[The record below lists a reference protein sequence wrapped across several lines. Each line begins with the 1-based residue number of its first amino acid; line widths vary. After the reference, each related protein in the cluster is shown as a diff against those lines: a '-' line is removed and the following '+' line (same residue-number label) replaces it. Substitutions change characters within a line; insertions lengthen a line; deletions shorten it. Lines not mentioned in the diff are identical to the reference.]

1 VRKEGAMQQIIL
13 LFQENAVKAGIVQEL
28 LNRATGK
35 RFAIEWVRNCAAA
48 LERLSD
54 RSQAKIAAILIDLRS
69 PDGQELAIFDRIL
82 QASLHTPI
90 LVLSGPEHEGI
101 AEQAVRRGAQD
112 YILDNQLDGSSLLK
126 AVRNMLERTA
136 IAEASFVEKERAQ
149 VTLNSIGDAVIST
162 DISGNVT
169 YLNQVAE
176 TMTGWSSAQA
186 LGHSFCEVFQ
196 IIDSTN
202 AEHARNPIALAMQEN
217 RTVGLAAGSILIRRD
232 GHQTAIEDSTAPIH
246 DRRGQVTGAVIV
258 FHDVSQA
265 HAMSQRLS
273 HLAHHDFLTD
283 LPNRLLFNDRLAQA
297 MSAAQRHGEQL
308 AVLFVDVDRFK
319 HVNDSLGHAIGDQLL
334 MSVAERLTDNVRG
347 SDTVS
352 RQGGDEFVILLS
364 TIARAEDAAVS
375 AVKILTA
382 LSMPH
387 QIKEHELQITLS
399 IGIAVYP
406 DDGSDAESLV
416 KHADV
421 AMLNAKN
428 NGRNNY
434 QFFRSDMNEHAME
447 RQSLE
452 SGLRHALD
460 GREFVLHYQ
469 PKMDLET
476 EAITGVEALVRWRQP
491 GRGIVLPEK
500 FIPIAE
506 QCGYIVPI
514 GRWVLREAC
523 QQAKSWQDTD
533 LVATPVAINV
543 SAVELRSRGFVPGV
557 RAILKETGLN
567 PRYLEFEL
575 TETALMQDPTATIA
589 VLHALKDMGVR
600 LTLDDF
606 GTGYSSLSYLKRFP
620 IDALK
625 IDKSFVRG
633 LCTNAADASIVSA
646 VINMGKSFGLK
657 VIAEGVETR
666 AQFLTLKAQQCA
678 EGQGFYFNEPIA
690 ANEVTKLL
698 RPDLSITVV
707 A

>member
-1 VRKEGAMQQIIL
+1 M
-13 LFQENAVKAGIVQEL
+13 
-28 LNRATGK
+28 
-35 RFAIEWVRNCAAA
+35 
-48 LERLSD
+48 
-54 RSQAKIAAILIDLRS
+54 
-69 PDGQELAIFDRIL
+69 
-82 QASLHTPI
+82 
-90 LVLSGPEHEGI
+90 
-101 AEQAVRRGAQD
+101 
-112 YILDNQLDGSSLLK
+112 
-126 AVRNMLERTA
+126 
-136 IAEASFVEKERAQ
+136 
-149 VTLNSIGDAVIST
+149 
-162 DISGNVT
+162 
-169 YLNQVAE
+169 
-176 TMTGWSSAQA
+176 
-186 LGHSFCEVFQ
+186 
-196 IIDSTN
+196 
-202 AEHARNPIALAMQEN
+202 
-217 RTVGLAAGSILIRRD
+217 
-232 GHQTAIEDSTAPIH
+232 
-246 DRRGQVTGAVIV
+246 IV

-334 MSVAERLTDNVRG
+334 MSVAERLTANVRG

-364 TIARAEDAAVS
+364 TVARAEDAAVS

>member
-1 VRKEGAMQQIIL
+1 MQQIIL
-13 LFQENAVKAGIVQEL
+13 LFQENAVKAGMVQEL
-28 LNRATGK
+28 LTQATGK
-35 RFAIEWVRNCAAA
+35 RFAVEWVRSCAEA
-48 LERLSD
+48 LERISD
-54 RSQAKIAAILIDLRS
+54 RNQAKIAAILIDLRS
-69 PDGQELAIFDRIL
+69 PDGQQLAVFDRIF

-90 LVLSGPEHEGI
+90 LVLSGPEHEGF
-101 AEQAVRRGAQD
+101 AERAVQRGAQD
-112 YILDNQLDGSSLLK
+112 YILDNQLDGYSLLK

-162 DISGNVT
+162 DITGNVT
-169 YLNQVAE
+169 FLNQVAE
-176 TMTGWSSAQA
+176 TMTGWSSAEA
-186 LGHSFCEVFQ
+186 LGHSFSEVFQ
-196 IIDSTN
+196 ITDSTSP
-202 AEHARNPIALAMQEN
+202 EHARNPIALAMQEN
-217 RTVGLAAGSILIRRD
+217 KTVGLAAGSILTRRD

-265 HAMSQRLS
+265 HAMSQRMS

-297 MSAAQRHGEQL
+297 MSAARRHDEQL

-334 MSVAERLTDNVRG
+334 LSIAERLAAGVRG

-364 TIARAEDAAVS
+364 TIAHAEDAAVS
-375 AVKILTA
+375 AIKILTA
-382 LSMPH
+382 LSTPH
-387 QIKEHELQITLS
+387 RIKEHELQITLS

-406 DDGSDAESLV
+406 DDGGDAESLV

-434 QFFRSDMNEHAME
+434 QFFRSDMNEHALE

-452 SGLRHALD
+452 SGLRRALD
-460 GREFVLHYQ
+460 GREFVLYFQ

-476 EAITGVEALVRWRQP
+476 EAVTGVEALVRWRQP

-500 FIPIAE
+500 FMPIAE

-523 QQAKSWQDTD
+523 RQAKSWQDTD
-533 LVATPVAINV
+533 LVPTPVAINV

-557 RAILKETGLN
+557 RAVLKETGLN

-620 IDALK
+620 LDALK

-633 LCTNAADASIVSA
+633 LCTNAGDASIVSA

-666 AQFLTLKAQQCA
+666 AQFLRLKAQQCA

-690 ANEVTKLL
+690 ADEFAKLL
-698 RPDLSITVV
+698 GPDLSITVV